1 MIESVYAVLLHGDHV
16 GVIRRRDSFTAFV
29 FDRDYW
35 DRSDREVL
43 GRWFESH
50 PRRRPHAVNRV
61 PAWFSNL
68 LPEGRLRD
76 LVIEK
81 PGGRTRREIDL
92 LVWAGRD
99 LPGAVEV
106 VADETA
112 DRPGGPVGG
121 PCADARSAGR
131 SASFERRGFAL
142 AGMTMKLSMSRQGD
156 RLVVPAHGQ
165 DGDWILK
172 TPDRSYPD
180 LPANELAVMRLA
192 GSIGID
198 VPEARLW
205 SRDDIDDLGP
215 GAWTSEETRAYAV
228 RRFDRSPGGRIHI
241 EDFAQVLGRFGAGE
255 WKYHSNVETVAG
267 LAHRGRDRASLR
279 EAVRRTAFNL
289 LVGNGDAH
297 LKNWSLIYPDRRRAR
312 LSPAYDLV
320 CTAVHLPDPGNPL
333 LGLPFLGA
341 TRLADV
347 GRGHF
352 ARLRDRLG
360 VGDEDVLD
368 VVDETCERFR
378 GLWADGAADRMPPP
392 VAEWIGAH
400 LEDTLSRLRDES

>member
-1 MIESVYAVLLHGDHV
+1 
-16 GVIRRRDSFTAFV
+16 
-29 FDRDYW
+29 
-35 DRSDREVL
+35 
-43 GRWFESH
+43 
-50 PRRRPHAVNRV
+50 
-61 PAWFSNL
+61 
-68 LPEGRLRD
+68 
-76 LVIEK
+76 
-81 PGGRTRREIDL
+81 
-92 LVWAGRD
+92 
-99 LPGAVEV
+99 
-106 VADETA
+106 
-112 DRPGGPVGG
+112 
-121 PCADARSAGR
+121 
-131 SASFERRGFAL
+131 
-142 AGMTMKLSMSRQGD
+142 
-156 RLVVPAHGQ
+156 
-165 DGDWILK
+165 
-172 TPDRSYPD
+172 
-180 LPANELAVMRLA
+180 MRLA
-192 GSIGID
+192 GSVGIE
-198 VPEARLW
+198 VPEAQLW

-228 RRFDRSPGGRIHI
+228 RRFDRSPGGRVHI
-241 EDFAQVLGRFGAGE
+241 EDFAQALGRFGAGE
-255 WKYHSNVETVAG
+255 GKYRSNVETVAG

-279 EAVRRTAFNL
+279 EAVRRTVFNL

-352 ARLRDRLG
+352 ARLRDRLR

-392 VAEWIGAH
+392 VAEWIGGR
-400 LEDTLSRLRDES
+400 LEDTLNRLRGES

>member
-1 MIESVYAVLLHGDHV
+1 MIKAVHEVLLHDEHIGS
-16 GVIRRRDSFTAFV
+16 IRRRGDFTKFA
-29 FDRDYW
+29 FDRGYW
-35 DRSDREVL
+35 DRPDRAVL
-43 GRWFESH
+43 GEWFEGH

-76 LVIEK
+76 MVVEAR
-81 PGGRTRREIDL
+81 GGDGREIDL
-92 LVWAGRD
+92 LLRAGRD
-99 LPGAVEV
+99 LPGAVKV
-106 VADETA
+106 VA
-112 DRPGGPVGG
+112 GGAGVAGCTGG
-121 PCADARSAGR
+121 ACAHPRSAGR
-131 SASFERRGFAL
+131 AVAPGRLGFAL
-142 AGMTMKLSMSRQGD
+142 AGMTLKFSMSRRGD
-156 RLVVPAHGQ
+156 RLVVPARGR

-172 TPDRSYPD
+172 APDRSYPD

-192 GSIGID
+192 GSVGID

-228 RRFDRSPGGRIHI
+228 RRFDRSPGGRVHI

-255 WKYHSNVETVAG
+255 GKYRSNVETVAG

-279 EAVRRTAFNL
+279 EAVRRTVFNL
-289 LVGNGDAH
+289 LVGNGDVH

-360 VGDEDVLD
+360 VGDEDVLG

-400 LEDTLSRLRDES
+400 LEDTLSRLRGES

>member
-1 MIESVYAVLLHGDHV
+1 
-16 GVIRRRDSFTAFV
+16 
-29 FDRDYW
+29 
-35 DRSDREVL
+35 
-43 GRWFESH
+43 
-50 PRRRPHAVNRV
+50 
-61 PAWFSNL
+61 
-68 LPEGRLRD
+68 
-76 LVIEK
+76 
-81 PGGRTRREIDL
+81 
-92 LVWAGRD
+92 
-99 LPGAVEV
+99 
-106 VADETA
+106 
-112 DRPGGPVGG
+112 
-121 PCADARSAGR
+121 
-131 SASFERRGFAL
+131 
-142 AGMTMKLSMSRQGD
+142 
-156 RLVVPAHGQ
+156 
-165 DGDWILK
+165 
-172 TPDRSYPD
+172 
-180 LPANELAVMRLA
+180 MRLA
-192 GSIGID
+192 GSLGID

-241 EDFAQVLGRFGAGE
+241 EDFAQVLGRFGVGE
-255 WKYHSNVETVAG
+255 GKYRSNVETVAG

-279 EAVRRTAFNL
+279 EAVRRTVFNL

-320 CTAVHLPDPGNPL
+320 CTAVHLPDPCNPL

-392 VAEWIGAH
+392 VAGWIGAH
-400 LEDTLSRLRDES
+400 LEDTLSRLRGES

>member
-1 MIESVYAVLLHGDHV
+1 MIETVYAVLLHDEHIGSIQRRGD
-16 GVIRRRDSFTAFV
+16 FTKFV

-35 DRSDREVL
+35 DRPDRAVL
-43 GRWFESH
+43 GRWFEDH
-50 PRRRPHAVNRV
+50 PRKQQHAVNRV

-76 LVIEK
+76 LIA
-81 PGGRTRREIDL
+81 REQGVNTYREMDL
-92 LVWAGRD
+92 LERIGGD
-99 LPGAVEV
+99 LPGAVCVIPDPDRQVDAPFDDV
-106 VADETA
+106 VPASTPISSTTA
-112 DRPGGPVGG
+112 AGPH
-121 PCADARSAGR
+121 R
-131 SASFERRGFAL
+131 ASL
-142 AGMTMKLSMSRQGD
+142 AGMTLKFSMSRRGD
-156 RLVVPAHGQ
+156 RLVVPAHGR

-172 TPDRSYPD
+172 IPDHSYPD

-192 GSIGID
+192 GSVGID

-215 GAWTSEETRAYAV
+215 GAWASEETRAYAV
-228 RRFDRSPGGRIHI
+228 RRFDRSPGGRVHI
-241 EDFAQVLGRFGAGE
+241 EDFAQVLGRFGDGE

-267 LAHRGRDRASLR
+267 LAHRGRDRDSLR
-279 EAVRRTAFNL
+279 EAVRRTVFNL

-352 ARLRDRLG
+352 ARLRDRLR

-368 VVDETCERFR
+368 VVDETCECFR

-392 VAEWIGAH
+392 VAGWIGAH
-400 LEDTLSRLRDES
+400 LEDTLSRLRGES

>member
-1 MIESVYAVLLHGDHV
+1 
-16 GVIRRRDSFTAFV
+16 
-29 FDRDYW
+29 
-35 DRSDREVL
+35 
-43 GRWFESH
+43 
-50 PRRRPHAVNRV
+50 
-61 PAWFSNL
+61 
-68 LPEGRLRD
+68 
-76 LVIEK
+76 
-81 PGGRTRREIDL
+81 
-92 LVWAGRD
+92 
-99 LPGAVEV
+99 
-106 VADETA
+106 
-112 DRPGGPVGG
+112 
-121 PCADARSAGR
+121 
-131 SASFERRGFAL
+131 
-142 AGMTMKLSMSRQGD
+142 MTLKFSMSRRGD
-156 RLVVPAHGQ
+156 RLVVPARGR

-192 GSIGID
+192 GSVGID
-198 VPEARLW
+198 VPEAELW

-241 EDFAQVLGRFGAGE
+241 EDFAQVLGRFGDGE
-255 WKYHSNVETVAG
+255 WKYRSNVETVVG
-267 LAHRGRDRASLR
+267 LAHRGRDRDSLR

-320 CTAVHLPDPGNPL
+320 CTAVHLPDPGNPA

-352 ARLRDRLG
+352 ARLRDRLR

-368 VVDETCERFR
+368 VVDETCERFH

-392 VAEWIGAH
+392 AAEWIGAH
-400 LEDTLSRLRDES
+400 LEDTLNRLRGES